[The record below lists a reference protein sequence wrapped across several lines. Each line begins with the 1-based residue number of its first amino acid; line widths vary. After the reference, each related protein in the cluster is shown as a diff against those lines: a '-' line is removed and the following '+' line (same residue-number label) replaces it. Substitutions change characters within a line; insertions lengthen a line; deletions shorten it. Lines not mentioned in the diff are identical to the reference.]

1 MAAFRSKLA
10 NALSV
15 QVKVEPRYKA
25 KMSAANNNTDPDGN
39 NFDFVEYDMP

>member
-1 MAAFRSKLA
+1 MSGAVLRIG
-10 NALSV
+10 V
-15 QVKVEPRYKA
+15 QVEVEPRYKA

>member
-10 NALSV
+10 NALSARV
-15 QVKVEPRYKA
+15 EVEPRNKA
-25 KMSAANNNTDPDGN
+25 RMSAANNRTDPDGN